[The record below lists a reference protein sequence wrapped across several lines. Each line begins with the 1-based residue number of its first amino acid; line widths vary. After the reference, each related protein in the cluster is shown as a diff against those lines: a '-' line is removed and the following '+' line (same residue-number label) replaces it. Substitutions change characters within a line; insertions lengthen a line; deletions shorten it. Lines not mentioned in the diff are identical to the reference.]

1 MESILISVKVQP
13 NASRSEVTGFSGD
26 QLAVRVTA
34 PPVEGKANRALVELL
49 SDVLGVSRGRIEV
62 VRGHTSRKKVV
73 AVTGLSRDELM
84 ERLRP

>member
-1 MESILISVKVQP
+1 MDSILISVKVQP
-13 NASRSEVTGFSGD
+13 NASRNEVTGFSGD
-26 QLAVRVTA
+26 QLTVRVTA

-73 AVTGLSRDELM
+73 AVSGLSRDELT